1 MDLGITGRTAL
12 VTGASRGLGR
22 AIAEELVAEGCRV
35 AISARGVER
44 LEATAREIGA
54 VAIPGDMASTDGP
67 PHVVADAVAALGS
80 VDILIA
86 NAGGPATG
94 PLVDA
99 TDAQID
105 EALQKNLMGTI
116 RLVRAALPGMRER
129 RWGRIVTITSRTVR
143 EAIDGLALSNIARA
157 GVAGMVRTLARELA
171 GENVLVNNVLPGSI
185 RTDRLLEIYGSDE
198 AIDARGAQAPMGR
211 VGEPAELAAMVAFLV
226 SERASFVTG
235 TSILVDGGEATVIA

>member
-22 AIAEELVAEGCRV
+22 AIAEALVTEGCRV
-35 AISARGVER
+35 AVSARGEER
-44 LEATAREIGA
+44 LAATADEIGA
-54 VAIPGDMASTDGP
+54 VAVPADMASPDGP
-67 PHVVADAVAALGS
+67 ARAVAGAVGALGS

-94 PLVDA
+94 RFVDA
-99 TDAQID
+99 ADDQIE
-105 EALQKNLMGTI
+105 EAVRKNLMGTLN
-116 RLVRAALPGMRER
+116 LVRAALPGMRER

-157 GVAGMVRTLARELA
+157 GVAGLVRTLAREVA
-171 GENVLVNNVLPGSI
+171 AENVLINNVMPGSV

-198 AIDARGAQAPMGR
+198 AIDERGASSPMGR
-211 VGEPAELAAMVAFLV
+211 VGEPAELAAVVAFLV

-235 TSILVDGGEATVIA
+235 TSILVDGGEGTVIA